1 MKVVYKKSIVEKFE
15 DAIIEAK
22 KLNKEIDYIVLTTS
36 EYMQLQHYVH
46 TMSSLYF
53 DDGLKMEVIS
63 YSFMGVKFL
72 VEK

>member
-22 KLNKEIDYIVLTTS
+22 KLNKEIDHIVLTTS

-53 DDGLKMEVIS
+53 DDGFKMEVIS